1 MGKESSSKASITPL
15 EALETL
21 PAIEFNPEQ
30 AVEDRELGRAELLR
44 SVLAIARLDHV
55 AESRIVR
62 EAVTNALGRIPDLSE

>member
-1 MGKESSSKASITPL
+1 
-15 EALETL
+15 
-21 PAIEFNPEQ
+21 
-30 AVEDRELGRAELLR
+30 LGRAELLR